1 MNEPIITEFIG
12 LKKGNKKFIIKID
25 NKNNNS
31 ILLKYSL
38 KNNITEEVT
47 ERLKKEKDTISD
59 VNIVIPKVTEITGE
73 KPVKIEI
80 KTDNINQN
88 NINMYKEWLLENENH
103 FLDITFKIKSKTNVT
118 LQLKKGY
125 FQIISKSFIF
135 DSEKGTVLP
144 VTSFHTLEKDWDIAN
159 KILKMLNKEQI
170 IEIL

>member
-1 MNEPIITEFIG
+1 MDEQIITEFIG
-12 LKKGNKKFIIKID
+12 LKKGNKKFVLKIN

-38 KNNITEEVT
+38 KNNITEETT
-47 ERLKKEKDTISD
+47 ERLKKEKDIISD
-59 VNIVIPKVTEITGE
+59 VNMTIQKVTEITGE

-103 FLDITFKIKSKTNVT
+103 FLDITFRIKSKTNVT

-135 DSEKGTVLP
+135 NSEKGTVLP
-144 VTSFHTLEKDWDIAN
+144 VTSFHTLENDWDIAN

>member
-1 MNEPIITEFIG
+1 MNEPIITEVIG

>member
-1 MNEPIITEFIG
+1 MDEQIITEFIG
-12 LKKGNKKFIIKID
+12 LKKGNKKFVLKIN

-38 KNNITEEVT
+38 KNNITEETT
-47 ERLKKEKDTISD
+47 ERLKKEKDIISD
-59 VNIVIPKVTEITGE
+59 VNMTIQKVTEITGE

-103 FLDITFKIKSKTNVT
+103 FLDITFNIKNKTNVT

-135 DSEKGTVLP
+135 NSEKGTVLP
-144 VTSFHTLEKDWDIAN
+144 VTLFHTLENDWDIAN

>member
-1 MNEPIITEFIG
+1 MNEQIITEFIG

-31 ILLKYSL
+31 ILMKYSL

-59 VNIVIPKVTEITGE
+59 VNIVIPKITEITGE

-144 VTSFHTLEKDWDIAN
+144 VTSFHTLENDWDIAN
-159 KILKMLNKEQI
+159 KILKMLNNEQI

>member
-1 MNEPIITEFIG
+1 MNEQIITEFIG

-31 ILLKYSL
+31 ILMKYSL

-59 VNIVIPKVTEITGE
+59 VNIAIPRLTEITGE

-80 KTDNINQN
+80 QTDNINQN
-88 NINMYKEWLLENENH
+88 NINLYKEWLLENENH

-144 VTSFHTLEKDWDIAN
+144 VTSFHTLENDWDIAN
-159 KILKMLNKEQI
+159 KILKMLNNEQI

>member
-1 MNEPIITEFIG
+1 MNEQIITEFIG

-31 ILLKYSL
+31 ILMKYSL

-59 VNIVIPKVTEITGE
+59 VNIVIPKITEITGE

-144 VTSFHTLEKDWDIAN
+144 VTSFHTLENDWDIAN

>member
-1 MNEPIITEFIG
+1 MNKQIITEFIG

-47 ERLKKEKDTISD
+47 EKLKKEKDTISD

-144 VTSFHTLEKDWDIAN
+144 VTSFHTLENDWDIAN

>member
-1 MNEPIITEFIG
+1 MNEQIITEFIG
-12 LKKGNKKFIIKID
+12 LKKGNKKFTLKIN

-31 ILLKYSL
+31 ISLKYSL
-38 KNNITEEVT
+38 KNNITEEVK
-47 ERLKKEKDTISD
+47 ERLIKEQDILLD
-59 VNIVIPKVTEITGE
+59 VNTATQRITEITGE

-80 KTDNINQN
+80 ITDNINQN
-88 NINMYKEWLLENENH
+88 NINLYKEWLLENENH

-135 DSEKGTVLP
+135 NSEKGTVLP
-144 VTSFHTLEKDWDIAN
+144 VTSFHTLENDWDIAN

>member
-1 MNEPIITEFIG
+1 MDEQIITEFIG
-12 LKKGNKKFIIKID
+12 LKKGNKKFLLKIN

-38 KNNITEEVT
+38 KNNITEETT
-47 ERLKKEKDTISD
+47 ERLKKEKDILTDINMTIQ
-59 VNIVIPKVTEITGE
+59 KVTEITGE

-103 FLDITFKIKSKTNVT
+103 FLDITFRIKSKTNVT

-135 DSEKGTVLP
+135 NSEKGTVLP
-144 VTSFHTLEKDWDIAN
+144 VTSFHTLENDWDIAN
-159 KILKMLNKEQI
+159 KILKMLNKEKMN
-170 IEIL
+170 EIL

>member
-1 MNEPIITEFIG
+1 MNEPIITEVMG
-12 LKKGNKKFIIKID
+12 LKKGNKKFILKIN

-38 KNNITEEVT
+38 KNNITEEIT
-47 ERLKKEKDTISD
+47 ERLKIEKDIMSD
-59 VNIVIPKVTEITGE
+59 VNMTIQKLTEITGE

-80 KTDNINQN
+80 ITDNINQN
-88 NINMYKEWLLENENH
+88 NIKLYKEWLLENENH

-125 FQIISKSFIF
+125 FQIISKSFVF

-144 VTSFHTLEKDWDIAN
+144 VTSFHTLENDWDIAN

>member
-1 MNEPIITEFIG
+1 MDEQIITEFIG
-12 LKKGNKKFIIKID
+12 LKKGNKKFVIKIN

-47 ERLKKEKDTISD
+47 ERLKKDILTD
-59 VNIVIPKVTEITGE
+59 VNMTIQKTTEITGE

-103 FLDITFKIKSKTNVT
+103 FLDITFRIKSKTNVT
-118 LQLKKGY
+118 LQLKKDY

-135 DSEKGTVLP
+135 NSEKGTVLP
-144 VTSFHTLEKDWDIAN
+144 VTSFHTLENDWDIAN
-159 KILKMLNKEQI
+159 KILKMLNKEKMN
-170 IEIL
+170 EIL

>member
-1 MNEPIITEFIG
+1 MDEQIITEFIG
-12 LKKGNKKFIIKID
+12 LKKGNKKFVLKIN

-38 KNNITEEVT
+38 KNNITEETT
-47 ERLKKEKDTISD
+47 ERLKKEKDIISD
-59 VNIVIPKVTEITGE
+59 VNMTIQKVTEITGE

-103 FLDITFKIKSKTNVT
+103 FLDITFRIKSKTNVT

-135 DSEKGTVLP
+135 NSEKGTVLP
-144 VTSFHTLEKDWDIAN
+144 VTSFHTLENDWDIAN
-159 KILKMLNKEQI
+159 KILKMLNKEKMN
-170 IEIL
+170 EIL

>member
-1 MNEPIITEFIG
+1 MNEPIITEVIG
-12 LKKGNKKFIIKID
+12 LKKVILKI
-25 NKNNNS
+25 NNENNNS

-38 KNNITEEVT
+38 KNNITENAIKAIK
-47 ERLKKEKDTISD
+47 RIIKEKDIMSD
-59 VNIVIPKVTEITGE
+59 VNMTIQKLTEITGE
-73 KPVKIEI
+73 KPLKIEI

-88 NINMYKEWLLENENH
+88 NINLYKEWLLENENH

-135 DSEKGTVLP
+135 NSEKGTILP
-144 VTSFHTLEKDWDIAN
+144 VSSFHTLENDWDIVN
-159 KILKMLNKEQI
+159 KILKMLNKEKI

>member
-12 LKKGNKKFIIKID
+12 LKKGNKKFTLKIN

-31 ILLKYSL
+31 ISLKYSL
-38 KNNITEEVT
+38 KNNITEEET

-59 VNIVIPKVTEITGE
+59 VNIAIPKVTEITGE
-73 KPVKIEI
+73 KPVAIEI

-88 NINMYKEWLLENENH
+88 NINMYKEWLIENENH

-144 VTSFHTLEKDWDIAN
+144 VTSFHTLENDWDIAN
-159 KILKMLNKEQI
+159 KILKMLNKEKMN
-170 IEIL
+170 EIL

>member
-1 MNEPIITEFIG
+1 MNEPIITEVMG
-12 LKKGNKKFIIKID
+12 LKKGNKKFILKIN

-38 KNNITEEVT
+38 KNNITEEIT
-47 ERLKKEKDTISD
+47 ERLKIEKDIMSD
-59 VNIVIPKVTEITGE
+59 VNMTIQKLTEITGE

-80 KTDNINQN
+80 ITDNINQN
-88 NINMYKEWLLENENH
+88 NIKLYKEWLLENENH

-144 VTSFHTLEKDWDIAN
+144 VTSFHTLENDWDIAN

>member
-1 MNEPIITEFIG
+1 MNKQIITEFIG

-38 KNNITEEVT
+38 KNNITEEVK
-47 ERLKKEKDTISD
+47 ERLIKEQDILLD
-59 VNIVIPKVTEITGE
+59 VNTATQRITEITGE

-80 KTDNINQN
+80 ITDNINQN
-88 NINMYKEWLLENENH
+88 NINLYKEWLLENENH

-135 DSEKGTVLP
+135 NSEKGTVLP
-144 VTSFHTLEKDWDIAN
+144 VTSFHTLENDWDIAN

>member
-1 MNEPIITEFIG
+1 MNEQIITEFIG

-38 KNNITEEVT
+38 KNNITEEIT
-47 ERLKKEKDTISD
+47 ERLKIEKDIISD
-59 VNIVIPKVTEITGE
+59 VNMTIQKLTEITGE

-80 KTDNINQN
+80 ITDNINQN
-88 NINMYKEWLLENENH
+88 NIKLYKEWLLENENH
-103 FLDITFKIKSKTNVT
+103 FLDIRFNIKTKTNVT

-135 DSEKGTVLP
+135 NNEKGTVLP
-144 VTSFHTLEKDWDIAN
+144 VTSFHTLENNWDIAN

>member
-1 MNEPIITEFIG
+1 MNEQIITEFIG
-12 LKKGNKKFIIKID
+12 LKKGNKKFTLKIN

-31 ILLKYSL
+31 ISLKYSL
-38 KNNITEEVT
+38 KNNITEEET

-59 VNIVIPKVTEITGE
+59 VNIAIPKVTKITGE

-88 NINMYKEWLLENENH
+88 NINLYKEWLLENENH
-103 FLDITFKIKSKTNVT
+103 FLDITFRIKSKTNIT

-135 DSEKGTVLP
+135 NSEKGTVLP

>member
-144 VTSFHTLEKDWDIAN
+144 ATSFHTLEKDWDIAN

>member
-1 MNEPIITEFIG
+1 MNEQIITEFIG
-12 LKKGNKKFIIKID
+12 LKKGNKKFILKIS
-25 NKNNNS
+25 NKNDNS
-31 ILLKYSL
+31 VSLKYSL

-47 ERLKKEKDTISD
+47 ERLKKEKDIISD

-144 VTSFHTLEKDWDIAN
+144 VTSFHTLENDWDIAN

>member
-1 MNEPIITEFIG
+1 MDVQIITEFIS
-12 LKKGNKKFIIKID
+12 LKKGNKKFILKID

-38 KNNITEEVT
+38 KNNITEEET

-59 VNIVIPKVTEITGE
+59 VNIAILKVTEITGE
-73 KPVKIEI
+73 KPLKIEI

-88 NINMYKEWLLENENH
+88 NINLYKEWLLENENH

-135 DSEKGTVLP
+135 NSEKGTILP
-144 VTSFHTLEKDWDIAN
+144 VSSFHTLENDWDIVN
-159 KILKMLNKEQI
+159 KILKMLNKEKI

>member
-1 MNEPIITEFIG
+1 MNKQIITEFIG